1 MTHNMYLRINTY
13 KVCLFS
19 YVLLAHSFCHLIEA
33 YASRQIEEP
42 MKLKKVERMGGG
54 GIHKSEKF
62 FFCFS
67 QRIGKKL
74 LLFYFSGRTSWLS
87 SQQNH
92 FLEA

>member
-1 MTHNMYLRINTY
+1 MYLRINTY

-54 GIHKSEKF
+54 GKFTNQKNFFSVFLRELEKS
-62 FFCFS
+62 CY
-67 QRIGKKL
+67 
-74 LLFYFSGRTSWLS
+74 YFILVAEHLG
-87 SQQNH
+87 
-92 FLEA
+92 